1 MTHEISLPGTRQVVK
16 PALSAATIA
25 RYRALAER
33 LLASAAGTLGRPWD
47 ADARAMV
54 DVLAARRPEWSRATW
69 RQYRAALVWFLNEAG
84 YSEVAHYAGTLTET
98 PCLRHAART
107 SAKKSKRLPRVR
119 LELLVE
125 RLAES
130 RGRYDRAIG
139 LWLLSNY
146 YVGLRPEEWWSV
158 TWMGE
163 RRLKVRNAKDSQDRT
178 FGTHRTLGLEAFTAQ
193 EMNVIRQFLAVVA
206 AHADHAR
213 FYAACRKR
221 LHGWNRYLWPKAR
234 KHITL
239 YSGRHQFAADH
250 KAAHLSREELAALM
264 GHGSTVTA
272 QRHYARRQHGRS
284 RSRVSPSQEDVE
296 RVRARNRTRPRP
308 DFRTR

>member
-1 MTHEISLPGTRQVVK
+1 MKH
-16 PALSAATIA
+16 ALSDATAA

-33 LLASAAGTLGRPWD
+33 LLAAAAETLDRPWE
-47 ADARAMV
+47 ADPRAAV
-54 DVLAARRPEWSRATW
+54 EVLAARRPTFGRATW
-69 RQYRAALVWFLNEAG
+69 RQYRAALVWFLTQAG
-84 YSEVAHYAGTLTET
+84 HAELADGVRTLSET
-98 PCLRHAART
+98 PCLRHTART
-107 SAKKSKRLPRVR
+107 SGKKSKRLPRDR
-119 LELLVE
+119 LELLLE

-130 RGRYDRAIG
+130 RGGYDRAIG

-158 TWMGE
+158 TWVAE

-193 EMNVIRQFLAVVA
+193 EMHVVREFLAIVA
-206 AHADHAR
+206 AIPDREA
-213 FYAACRKR
+213 FYMACRKR
-221 LHGWNRYLWPKAR
+221 LCKWNKRLWPRAR
-234 KHITL
+234 LHITL